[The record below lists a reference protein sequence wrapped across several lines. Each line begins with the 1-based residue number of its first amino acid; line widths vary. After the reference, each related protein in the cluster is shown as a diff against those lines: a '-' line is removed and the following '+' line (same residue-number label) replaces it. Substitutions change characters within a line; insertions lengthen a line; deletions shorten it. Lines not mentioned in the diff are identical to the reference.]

1 VCREDKYFLYN
12 DIVCVCVCVAGDES
26 GGGAIAGFIVGIVV
40 GVGAVVCGVFIWRHK
55 EFIKSMLQSKTQS
68 GGKDIDTTS
77 LGGTSMA
84 TTSSTTQILPS
95 TGISF
100 NHGTNSAMYFS
111 NPESGS

>member
-1 VCREDKYFLYN
+1 
-12 DIVCVCVCVAGDES
+12 VCVCVAGGGS
-26 GGGAIAGFIVGIVV
+26 GGGGIAGIIVGVVVVV
-40 GVGAVVCGVFIWRHK
+40 GAIGGGVFAWRRK
-55 EFIKSMLQSKTQS
+55 ESIKSTLQSKTQS

-111 NPESGS
+111 NPESDA